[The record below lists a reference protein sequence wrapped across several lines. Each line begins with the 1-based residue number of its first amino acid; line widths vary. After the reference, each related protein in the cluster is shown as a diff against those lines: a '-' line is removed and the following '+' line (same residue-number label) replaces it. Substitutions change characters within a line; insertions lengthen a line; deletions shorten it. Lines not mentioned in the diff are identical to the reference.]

1 MHVHLRWIVNRLS
14 MTRQLRLA
22 VVVGLIGL
30 CASELKAR
38 GRPTYYTPSDKI
50 LILGAVPQE
59 ITVFVSAMKDPAKK
73 ELWGIPYWQGEIEG
87 KPVIVAITGIGKV
100 YTAMTTTLFLT
111 ELKPRVVLMSGTGAR
126 INQQLRTGD
135 VIVAGTLYEHDYGS
149 LTRND
154 MVYRPFNSPANG
166 GEVENKFAPPNTLL
180 ELADRAMATY
190 RSPQVTANGATY
202 EVKVRRGVVASADL
216 FGMTQQRIDNLRT
229 HFHTDIVE
237 MESAPLG
244 RVCQT
249 FGVPYLVVRAG
260 SNEAQEA
267 PNDDYLRL
275 SPIAARQAAYFS
287 LYRLKYL

>member
-1 MHVHLRWIVNRLS
+1 MR
-14 MTRQLRLA
+14 TQLRLGILL
-22 VVVGLIGL
+22 GLVAL
-30 CASELKAR
+30 CASALQAQDKPA
-38 GRPTYYTPSDKI
+38 YYTPSDRI

-59 ITVFVSAMKDPAKK
+59 ITVFVSAMKGAAKK

-87 KPVIVAITGIGKV
+87 KPVVVAITGIGKV
-100 YTAMTTTLFLT
+100 YTSMTTTLFLT
-111 ELKPRVVLMSGTGAR
+111 ELKPRLVLMSGTGAR

-166 GEVENKFAPPNTLL
+166 AEVENKFSPPAALL
-180 ELADRAMATY
+180 ELAAQAMTTY
-190 RSPQVTANGATY
+190 RSPEVTANGATY
-202 EVKVRRGVVASADL
+202 GIKVRRGVVASADL
-216 FGMTQQRIDNLRT
+216 FGMTQQRIDSLRT

-237 MESAPLG
+237 MESAPLA

-260 SNEAQEA
+260 SNIAQEA

-275 SPIAARQAAYFS
+275 SPIAARQAALFS
-287 LYRLKYL
+287 LHLLKYL

>member
-1 MHVHLRWIVNRLS
+1 MRK
-14 MTRQLRLA
+14 QLRLGILL
-22 VVVGLIGL
+22 GLIVFCVSVLNAQDKPG
-30 CASELKAR
+30 
-38 GRPTYYTPSDKI
+38 YYTPSDRI

-59 ITVFVSAMKDPAKK
+59 ITVFVSAMKEAAKK
-73 ELWGIPYWQGEIEG
+73 ELWGIPYWQGEIAG

-100 YTAMTTTLFLT
+100 YTGMTTTLFLT
-111 ELKPRVVLMSGTGAR
+111 EMKPRLVLMSGTGAR

-154 MVYRPFNSPANG
+154 MVYRAFNSPVNG
-166 GEVENKFAPPNTLL
+166 AEVENKFSPPTALL
-180 ELADRAMATY
+180 KLADQAKATY

-202 EVKVRRGVVASADL
+202 EVKVRRGVVASGDL
-216 FGMTQQRIDNLRT
+216 FGMTQQRIDSLRT

-237 MESAPLG
+237 MESAPLA

-249 FGVPYLVVRAG
+249 FGVPYLVIRAG
-260 SNEAQEA
+260 SNVAQEA

-275 SPIAARQAAYFS
+275 SPIAARQAAYFC
-287 LYRLKYL
+287 LHLLKYL

>member
-1 MHVHLRWIVNRLS
+1 
-14 MTRQLRLA
+14 MTKQLRLGILL
-22 VVVGLIGL
+22 GLIGL
-30 CASELKAR
+30 CAPALKAQDK
-38 GRPTYYTPSDKI
+38 PVYYTPSDKI
-50 LILGAVPQE
+50 LLLGAVPQE
-59 ITVFVSAMKDPAKK
+59 ITVFVSAMKDAAKK

-111 ELKPRVVLMSGTGAR
+111 ELKPRLVLMSGTGAR

-135 VIVAGTLYEHDYGS
+135 VIVASTLYEHDYGS
-149 LTRND
+149 LTHND
-154 MVYRPFNSPANG
+154 MVYRPFNSPVNG
-166 GEVENKFAPPNTLL
+166 AEVENAFSPPNALL
-180 ELADRAMATY
+180 KLADQAMATY

-202 EVKVRRGVVASADL
+202 EVKVRRGVVSSADL
-216 FGMTQQRIDNLRT
+216 FGMPQQRIDSLRT

-249 FGVPYLVVRAG
+249 FGVPYLVIRAG
-260 SNEAQEA
+260 SNVAQEA

-275 SPIAARQAAYFS
+275 SPIAAKQAAYFS
-287 LYRLKYL
+287 LHLLKYL